1 MASVAQRRGFDIT
14 RTVAAAAVLFVFAVG
29 AHGCGCRRGA
39 SAGAAPRLTVATKL
53 PEGDIQNRA
62 SVDVVFDRP
71 VVAMGAPDPSPKEG
85 RKYLELEPMPE
96 GYYHWIGTR
105 TLTYVVHGGLPAATR
120 FVAKVPSGI
129 RAADGTKLKGDVV
142 WEFTTPRPA
151 LVKSIPAPSD
161 SLMRPEDPI
170 LLVFNQPVDPVE
182 VGDAV
187 KLEHGPDLDPSRP
200 DSSFLAELEW
210 EFRNID
216 RETAVLL
223 RPRSPLKRD
232 HDYTIRIKDSLRGRG
247 GPLPIAEEVRIP
259 FRTYGP
265 PGLLA
270 ASDAQGAALRF
281 RTPVAGDS
289 LKAYLT
295 VEPLCASLSVRGD
308 GTRVSL
314 GGLEPATEYQ
324 VTIAEGMP
332 DLFGQRLEERARVR
346 VRTANRPASLEVL
359 PGGGYR
365 DAAVVPLA
373 SERQV
378 VLRFA
383 GVTEV
388 RVRLDAL
395 TPEGEIRHRFA
406 RPDSQAAAT
415 SVIYSGPPLNETTT
429 QAIPLDRLV
438 PPGRP
443 GAVLVVAA
451 ALGRRFDGTPFE
463 LHAESLIRWSNLGLT
478 VKGADGGGL
487 AWVTALASG
496 RPVAGADITMMDVLG
511 AARWTGRTDERGMVA
526 LPDRSR
532 FSPDRPELYVKAAL
546 AGDAALGS
554 LDGSWR
560 LSPWQM
566 GIDAAYGNRET
577 DHRAFIYGDRDL
589 YRPGETV
596 HLSGL
601 VRRFVPDGLGAC
613 MLDSVRAR
621 VTDPRGGMTLADT
634 MLALDRL
641 GGFALDVPVRAEAPV
656 GGYQA
661 AALLPDRSRDVTIGT
676 AEFQIAAYRAASFQ
690 VKASTRSASVTAGS
704 TFEADVSASYY
715 FGAPLAGCRARWALV
730 RERAGI
736 RPPGYEEFSF
746 DSYDE
751 DAYGEYDGS
760 GPSSGVLATGEAVLD
775 AAGVAAV
782 RVPLPEEPFAGFE
795 RLTFEAGVIDP
806 SGDTVY
812 GRAGS
817 LYTPASVV
825 PGVSAPER
833 VVPAGGEALIR
844 VTALRA
850 DTALVAPGTPITV
863 TVVRREW
870 RSVRKLL
877 VGGRIGYEGAVVDS
891 VVGSRDVVSGREPVE
906 LRWGIAEPGA
916 YKVTAEARDRMGRR
930 ARSAASFYASG
941 ARAPRAAGPWEEDPF
956 LEITTDKTSYRPG
969 ETARV
974 LVSTPVRARRAIL
987 SIEREG
993 VLESRLV
1000 ELGPGSIVFNV
1011 PVKAS
1016 YMPNVYVGVTLVEP
1030 EIPEAVAPDLPAKAR
1045 LPRLRIGY
1053 AELSLDVSSRR
1064 LAVTATSDREEY
1076 LPGDRATVDVRVR
1089 DASGAGT
1096 PARVSVAVVDE
1107 SVLALIGTPL
1117 PDPFAFFYA
1126 SRGLGVRT
1134 DDTRLS
1140 LRLGAERQ
1148 LLDEKGDAGG
1158 DGASGPEYRS
1168 EFATVAHWSPAV
1180 FTDAG
1185 GRARVEVKLP
1195 DNLTRFRIVA
1205 VAAAGVDR
1213 FGAGQGSL
1221 RVTKALTLTPA
1232 LPRFAAVG
1240 DVFEAAAVITNR
1252 GGRAIEGTVSMESEG
1267 LEHSPSGG
1275 SRPDDGITDVV
1286 SPMPVQKLRL
1296 DPGRT
1301 LRVAFPVR
1309 ASAAGEARV
1318 RFRADFG
1325 GARDAV
1331 EVRVPVI
1338 EPRLART
1345 AAAAG
1350 RTAGTQPEIIQL
1362 PAAAI
1367 PGSATLDMR
1376 LSPSVISGVE
1386 QAFLNV
1392 LDYPHGC
1399 LEQTAS
1405 RLLAIALYKQLALSV
1420 NASWTDSLALDSK
1433 LRAGVRQMSALA
1445 RPWGSFLFWPAG
1457 GSEAPPWMT
1466 SYAAYSLAQAKRAG
1480 ADVPQEL
1487 LEIAAEATERWLRGK
1502 APSGGEDGAARGRP
1516 LGMFLFAAAEFEGLM
1531 ARSVLDGIEVDA
1543 FADGLEY
1550 MTPEDRVFL
1559 ALALNRLERRPDVVA
1574 KILAETR
1581 NRIQVTAEGA
1591 LVGVDQGSAVEEPMR
1606 TGVRGTALALL
1617 LAVRARPEDPLV
1629 QRLAYGLLSLRRHG
1643 DWGSTQDNALAMLAL
1658 VEYRTLVEGANTE
1671 AFDARVLLQ
1680 GTREP
1685 LMSHAFAAGT
1695 LEIAESTVP
1704 LPASVA
1710 PGKAAKLK
1718 IERQGGGRRGGLFY
1732 GAALHW
1738 EEGALDRAADEGGY
1752 TLLRKVE
1759 RVSGGGAPGLGDL
1772 VAVTLEIVVPRESW
1786 YLAIRDPLP
1795 AGLEAV
1801 HTDFAVES
1809 VVEARRLGRNVG
1821 RYEPLPVDFSE
1832 IRDRE
1837 VRLYADHVLPGV
1849 YEVRHLAR
1857 VRATGTFGHPPA
1869 TIEAMYSPELNASS
1883 ASPAF
1888 TTRQAKA
1895 EGGR

>member
-1 MASVAQRRGFDIT
+1 MATVSQRRSLDIT
-14 RTVAAAAVLFVFAVG
+14 RTVAAAAVLFVCVLG
-29 AHGCGCRRGA
+29 AQGCGGKRGA
-39 SAGAAPRLTVATKL
+39 SAGAAPRLTVAARL
-53 PEGDIQNRA
+53 PEGDTVGRT

-71 VVAMGAPDPSPKEG
+71 VVAMGAPDPTPKEG
-85 RKYLELEPMPE
+85 KKYLELDPMPE

-105 TLTYVVHGGLPAATR
+105 TLTYVVNGGLPLATR

-142 WEFTTPRPA
+142 WEFTTPRPG

-170 LLVFNQPVDPVE
+170 LLIFSQPMDPVE

-187 KLEHGPDLDPSRP
+187 ELEHGPDLDPARP
-200 DSSFLAELEW
+200 DSAFLAGLGW
-210 EFRNID
+210 EFRSID
-216 RETAVLL
+216 RENAVVL

-232 HDYTIRIKDSLRGRG
+232 HEYAILIKDSLRGLG
-247 GPLPIAEEVRIP
+247 GPLPITRELRIP

-265 PGLLA
+265 PGLVA
-270 ASDAQGAALRF
+270 AGDVEGATLHF

-289 LKAYLT
+289 LRAYLT
-295 VEPLCASLSVRGD
+295 VQPRPAALQVGGD
-308 GTRVSL
+308 GTQIHL

-324 VTIAEGMP
+324 VLIAAGMP
-332 DLFGQRLEERARVR
+332 DLFGQRLTESARIR
-346 VRTANRPASLEVL
+346 LRTANRRPSLELL
-359 PGGGYR
+359 PSSGYGG
-365 DAAVVPLA
+365 AAVVPLA

-388 RVRLDAL
+388 RVRMEAL
-395 TPEGEIRHRFA
+395 TPEGEIRQRFA

-415 SVIYSGPPLNETTT
+415 SAIYSGPALNEITT

-438 PPGRP
+438 PPGKP
-443 GAVLVVAA
+443 GAVLVIAA

-463 LHAESLIRWSNLGLT
+463 LKAQSIIRWSDLGIT
-478 VKGADGGGL
+478 VKGSEGGGL
-487 AWVTALASG
+487 VWVTALASA
-496 RPVAGADITMMDVLG
+496 RPAAGADITVMDAFGV
-511 AARWTGRTDERGMVA
+511 ARWTGRTDERGMVA
-526 LPDRSR
+526 LPEKSR
-532 FSPDRPELYVKAAL
+532 LGADRPEVYVKATL
-546 AGDAALGS
+546 AGDAALGN

-560 LSPWQM
+560 LAPWQM
-566 GIDAAYGNRET
+566 GIDASYGNSAT
-577 DHRAFIYGDRDL
+577 DHRAFVYGDRDL

-596 HLSGL
+596 HLCGL
-601 VRRFVPDGLGAC
+601 VRRFVPGGLGAC
-613 MLDSVRAR
+613 ALDSVR
-621 VTDPRGGMTLADT
+621 VQVNDPRGGAMLADT
-634 MLALDRL
+634 MLAVDRL
-641 GGFALDVPVRAEAPV
+641 GGFALDVPGRADAPA
-656 GGYQA
+656 GGYSA
-661 AALLPDRSRDVTIGT
+661 VALLPDRSREVGIGS
-676 AEFQIAAYRAASFQ
+676 AEFQVAAYRAASFQ
-690 VKASTRSASVTAGS
+690 VTARSRTASVTAGS
-704 TFEADVSASYY
+704 TFEVDVSASYY
-715 FGAPLAGCRARWALV
+715 FGAPLAGSRVRWSLV

-736 RPPGYEEFSF
+736 RPPGYDGFSF

-751 DAYGEYDGS
+751 YSFGEFDGS
-760 GPSSGVLATGEAVLD
+760 GPASAVLATGEDILD
-775 AAGVAAV
+775 AAGAAAI

-812 GRAGS
+812 GRAWS

-833 VVPAGGEALIR
+833 VVPAGEQALIR

-850 DTALVAPGTPITV
+850 DTSLVVPGTPITV

-891 VVGSRDVVSGREPVE
+891 VVGSREIVSGREPVE
-906 LRWGIAEPGA
+906 LRWDIAEPGA
-916 YKVTAEARDRMGRR
+916 YHVRAEARDRMGRR
-930 ARSAASFYASG
+930 ARSSASFYASG
-941 ARAPRAAGPWEEDPF
+941 VRAPRAAGPWEEEPF
-956 LEITTDKTSYRPG
+956 LEITTDKQRYRPG

-974 LVSTPVRARRAIL
+974 FVSTPVRARRAIL

-993 VLESRLV
+993 ILESRLV
-1000 ELGPGSIVFNV
+1000 DLGPGSIVFNV

-1030 EIPEAVAPDLPAKAR
+1030 EIPEAVAPDLPLKAR

-1053 AELSLDVSSRR
+1053 AELALDVSSRR

-1076 LPGDRATVDVRVR
+1076 RPGDRAVVDVRVR
-1089 DASGAGT
+1089 DAAGAGT

-1107 SVLALIGTPL
+1107 SVLALIGTPI

-1126 SRGLGVRT
+1126 PRGLGVRT

-1140 LRLGAERQ
+1140 LRLGSEQQ
-1148 LLDEKGDAGG
+1148 LEDEKGEAGG
-1158 DGASGPEYRS
+1158 DGASGSGYRS

-1180 FTDAG
+1180 FTDAS
-1185 GRARVEVKLP
+1185 GRARVDVKLP

-1213 FGAGQGSL
+1213 FGAGEGSL
-1221 RVTKALTLTPA
+1221 RVTKPLTLDPA
-1232 LPRFAAVG
+1232 LPRFAGVG
-1240 DVFEAAAVITNR
+1240 DAFEAAVLVTNR
-1252 GGRAIEGTVSMESEG
+1252 GDRAIQGTVSMESD
-1267 LEHSPSGG
+1267 LLAAPLT
-1275 SRPDDGITDVV
+1275 RA
-1286 SPMPVQKLRL
+1286 LRL

-1301 LRVAFPVR
+1301 QRVAFPVR
-1309 ASAAGEARV
+1309 ATVAGEARV
-1318 RFRADFG
+1318 RFRALFE
-1325 GARDAV
+1325 GAEDAV
-1331 EVRVPVI
+1331 EVRVPLI
-1338 EPRLART
+1338 EPRLVRT

-1350 RTAGTQPEIIQL
+1350 RTSGTQPEIIQL

-1386 QAFLNV
+1386 QAFRNV

-1405 RLLAIALYKQLALSV
+1405 RLLAIALYKQLSQST
-1420 NASWTDSLALDSK
+1420 NAVWVDSLTLDSK
-1433 LRAGVRQMSALA
+1433 LNAGVRQMSALTL
-1445 RPWGSFLFWPAG
+1445 PWGSFTFWPQG
-1457 GSEAPPWMT
+1457 GAEAPAWMT
-1466 SYAAYSLAQAKRAG
+1466 SYAAYALAQAKRAG
-1480 ADVPQEL
+1480 ADVPEEL
-1487 LEIAAEATERWLRGK
+1487 LEHAAQVTERWLRGG
-1502 APSGGEDGAARGRP
+1502 AESGEESGSAGRRP
-1516 LGMFLFAAAEFEGLM
+1516 LGMFLFAAVEFEGLLS
-1531 ARSVLDGIEVDA
+1531 RSVLEGIEVDA
-1543 FADGLEY
+1543 FADGIQY

-1559 ALALNRLERRPDVVA
+1559 ALALHRLGRRPDVVA
-1574 KILAETR
+1574 QVLAEVK
-1581 NRIQVTAEGA
+1581 NRIQVTAAGA
-1591 LVGVDQGSAVEEPMR
+1591 LVAADQGSAVAEPMR

-1617 LAVRARPEDPLV
+1617 LAVRARPEDALV
-1629 QRLAYGLLSLRRHG
+1629 PRLAYGLLSLRLHG

-1658 VEYRTLVEGANTE
+1658 TEYRTRVEGTSTE
-1671 AFDARVLLQ
+1671 AFDANVLLQ

-1685 LMSHAFAAGT
+1685 LMSRAFEAGT
-1695 LEIAESTVP
+1695 LEIAESSVA

-1710 PGKAAKLK
+1710 PGKAVKLR
-1718 IERQGGGRRGGLFY
+1718 IERKGGSRRSSVFY
-1732 GAALHW
+1732 GAVLRW
-1738 EEGALDRAADEGGY
+1738 EEGALDRAATEGGF

-1759 RVSGGGAPGLGDL
+1759 RLNGGGAPGLGDL
-1772 VAVTLEIVVPRESW
+1772 VAVTLEIVAPRESW

-1801 HTDFAVES
+1801 HTDFVVES
-1809 VVEARRLGRNVG
+1809 VLEARKLDRHAG

-1837 VRLYADHVLPGV
+1837 MRLYADHVLPGV
-1849 YEVRHLAR
+1849 YEVRYLAR
-1857 VRATGTFGHPPA
+1857 VRAVGTFGHPPA

-1888 TTRQAKA
+1888 VTRQAKA